1 MGTHYFIDHHYEN
14 DGGSIRSCVYRF
26 GRVIMSNGRLSFLRT
41 VLKPLGLSDNAIDK
55 TIDFISD
62 LLFEK
67 EAEASSTEYPYHLVD
82 EFISP
87 AELNFFF
94 NLKTVVGDE
103 AHIFSKVKLSDLFYA
118 KTGDYGKNRSYTNRI
133 DRKHVDFLLCDSK
146 TLKPILGIELDDKSH
161 QRADRQERDDF
172 VNHIFQAA
180 NLPLMHVPVQRGYLQ
195 SDLKTKLATFIS
207 GTQNA
212 NEKST
217 QVQDLAPRC
226 PKCGNEMILRT
237 AKRGD
242 NQGGKFWGC
251 SKYPE
256 CRGIINVE
264 VKNA

>member
-1 MGTHYFIDHHYEN
+1 
-14 DGGSIRSCVYRF
+14 
-26 GRVIMSNGRLSFLRT
+26 MSNGKLSFLRT

-67 EAEASSTEYPYHLVD
+67 DEQSSKIEYPYHLVD

-94 NLKTVVGDE
+94 NLRAVVGDS

-133 DRKHVDFLLCDSK
+133 DRKHIDFLLCDAK

-161 QRADRQERDDF
+161 QRADRQERDNF
-172 VNHIFQAA
+172 VNNVFAA
-180 NLPLMHVPVQRGYLQ
+180 ARLPLMHISVQRGYSQ
-195 SDLKTKLATFIS
+195 NELKAKLSAYIS
-207 GTQNA
+207 NTRISSPQP
-212 NEKST
+212 E
-217 QVQDLAPRC
+217 QIQDSLPRC
-226 PKCGNEMILRT
+226 PKCGSEMVLRT

-251 SKYPE
+251 SRYPE
-256 CRGIINVE
+256 CDGTVNIGMKQSLI
-264 VKNA
+264 

>member
-1 MGTHYFIDHHYEN
+1 
-14 DGGSIRSCVYRF
+14 
-26 GRVIMSNGRLSFLRT
+26 MSNGKLSFLRT
-41 VLKPLGLSDNAIDK
+41 ILKPLGLSDDSIDK

-67 EAEASSTEYPYHLVD
+67 DESSSSNIEYPYHLVD
-82 EFISP
+82 EFASP

-94 NLKTVVGDE
+94 NLKSVVGDS
-103 AHIFSKVKLSDLFYA
+103 AHIFSKVKLSDLFFA

-133 DRKHVDFLLCDSK
+133 DRKHVDFLLCNPK

-172 VNHIFQAA
+172 VNHVFEVAK
-180 NLPLMHVPVQRGYLQ
+180 LPLLHISVQRGYSQ
-195 SDLKTKLATFIS
+195 SELKSKIS
-207 GTQNA
+207 AYLSGIQIT
-212 NEKST
+212 NEQPE
-217 QVQDLAPRC
+217 QVQESSPRC
-226 PKCGNEMILRT
+226 PKCGSDMVLRT

-256 CRGIINVE
+256 CRGILNIDM
-264 VKNA
+264 K

>member
-1 MGTHYFIDHHYEN
+1 
-14 DGGSIRSCVYRF
+14 
-26 GRVIMSNGRLSFLRT
+26 MSNEKFSIIRGP
-41 VLKPLGLSDNAIDK
+41 LKFIGLSDEAIDK

-67 EAEASSTEYPYHLVD
+67 DEKSTKIEYPYHQVD

-94 NLKTVVGDE
+94 NLKTVIGDS
-103 AHIFSKVKLSDLFYA
+103 AQIFSKVKLSDLFFA
-118 KTGDYGKNRSYTNRI
+118 KTGDFGKNRSYTNKI

-146 TLKPILGIELDDKSH
+146 TLKPIIGIELDDKSH

-172 VNHIFQAA
+172 VNHVFKAA
-180 NLPLMHVPVQRGYLQ
+180 KLPLLHISVQRSYSQSELKSQLSAYL
-195 SDLKTKLATFIS
+195 S
-207 GTQNA
+207 GEQMS
-212 NEKST
+212 NEQPEPVEESS
-217 QVQDLAPRC
+217 PRC
-226 PKCGNEMILRT
+226 PKCGSEMILRT

-256 CRGIINVE
+256 CRGIVNIE
-264 VKNA
+264 H